1 MQNLEK
7 IEELNLSEEGTAVYG
22 ETQFTDMSES
32 EMKDFLGVR
41 VEPGFKF
48 NYVQNYTND
57 DSYKLRTDVPDIWN
71 W

>member
-1 MQNLEK
+1 
-7 IEELNLSEEGTAVYG
+7 
-22 ETQFTDMSES
+22 MSKD
-32 EMKDFLGVR
+32 EMKAFLGVR